1 MNNSNKLLVIS
12 TYSPKGQ
19 LHGNKFS
26 AVAGYTKNTLTHLPN
41 YAELDVVVLADILE
55 NKVEIYREG
64 PIKVDR
70 FWKRNAPFLYYS
82 LLKKIFDYSEY
93 QKILFEFEFGMFGGN
108 KILIMLL
115 PIFIAILRIFNK
127 EVITVSHGVIL
138 TASEVSGQLGLQK
151 NNLKTMVMDKALY
164 CLYFL
169 TCLFSNKII
178 VFESYLKEKLA
189 DEVGFRNKIYWI
201 PHGVE
206 KSYANKEISKLE
218 ARKELGLEEKDFII
232 LNFGFVIWYKGSD
245 WLIKTVG
252 DLIAENKFENSKI
265 KLIVAGGFSKIH
277 EKDPVYSKYCQDIT
291 KHVNDSKDKII
302 LTGFIKEEDIMLYF
316 KAADL
321 VVMPYRVLIS
331 ASGPF
336 SFILKN
342 GSPFILSEALE
353 GYQLSADFRD
363 SMIKLDINPNDIFF
377 DMEKDSFKDLILKY
391 ENDPSLANKSEAL
404 AKNLYRMRLWSEV
417 GKMYKKV
424 LFD

>member
-41 YAELDVVVLADILE
+41 YAELDVVVLADTLE

-70 FWKRNAPFLYYS
+70 FWKRNDPFLYYS

-164 CLYFL
+164 CLYFFL
-169 TCLFSNKII
+169 Q
-178 VFESYLKEKLA
+178 E
-189 DEVGFRNKIYWI
+189 
-201 PHGVE
+201 
-206 KSYANKEISKLE
+206 LE
-218 ARKELGLEEKDFII
+218 
-232 LNFGFVIWYKGSD
+232 
-245 WLIKTVG
+245 
-252 DLIAENKFENSKI
+252 
-265 KLIVAGGFSKIH
+265 
-277 EKDPVYSKYCQDIT
+277 
-291 KHVNDSKDKII
+291 
-302 LTGFIKEEDIMLYF
+302 
-316 KAADL
+316 
-321 VVMPYRVLIS
+321 
-331 ASGPF
+331 
-336 SFILKN
+336 
-342 GSPFILSEALE
+342 
-353 GYQLSADFRD
+353 
-363 SMIKLDINPNDIFF
+363 
-377 DMEKDSFKDLILKY
+377 
-391 ENDPSLANKSEAL
+391 
-404 AKNLYRMRLWSEV
+404 
-417 GKMYKKV
+417 
-424 LFD
+424 